1 MGSSAAAAI
10 TERAVTK
17 QVRAVH
23 TFTFPPSV
31 ATDKVQSVGIGELTA
46 NEEIQA
52 AKRVGTD
59 QARLPYELS
68 LQCLA
73 EVNGEPVSLG
83 DGSAD
88 TAWQAMSAKQRTL
101 VIAGYGEV
109 NAPEQEDLSGFLKSQ
124 QVKVG

>member
-1 MGSSAAAAI
+1 MGSSAAA
-10 TERAVTK
+10 TLQERAVKK
-17 QVRAVH
+17 QVRPVH

-31 ATDKVQSVGIGELTA
+31 ATDIESVGIAELTSD
-46 NEEIQA
+46 EEIQA
-52 AKRVGTD
+52 TKRVGTD

-73 EVNGEPVSLG
+73 EVNGKPVSLV

-88 TAWQAMSAKQRTL
+88 TAWKAMSSKQRTL
-101 VIAGYGEV
+101 MVAAYSEV

>member
-1 MGSSAAAAI
+1 MGSSAAA
-10 TERAVTK
+10 TLQERAVKK
-17 QVRAVH
+17 QVRPVH

-31 ATDKVQSVGIGELTA
+31 STDEVQSVGISELTS

-52 AKRVGTD
+52 TKRVGTD

-73 EVNGEPVSLG
+73 EVNGKPVSLG

-88 TAWQAMSAKQRTL
+88 TAWKAMSSKQRTL
-101 VIAGYGEV
+101 MIAAYSEV
-109 NAPEQEDLSGFLKSQ
+109 NAPEQEDLSGFIKSQ